1 MTSTPPKKRQ
11 RKKQKVK
18 DVIRGKVTAV
28 SHSTVPAIQARP
40 QLIRMHE
47 LTRQATIQNMIA
59 EGTPYE
65 ALVPMAAA
73 AWNVSEE
80 EAEDEVRNAFYAL
93 QHNRSGDESRRM
105 ARSQLRLM
113 YFNLYKQCLE
123 SDHHTRFGTAKQ
135 IADSLVALDRL
146 HEPDI
151 AETQIQHRA
160 DLAMLGY
167 SSAEEIRE
175 AMQKI
180 LVEAAQLPEP
190 IEAECSPD
198 PFLEPEPPTTDDTGH
213 VVVDSEPYESA
224 NKQD

>member
-1 MTSTPPKKRQ
+1 MTQKKPKQ
-11 RKKQKVK
+11 RKKQKIKGVVRSK
-18 DVIRGKVTAV
+18 TGLAPVGQ
-28 SHSTVPAIQARP
+28 STVPALQARP
-40 QLIRMHE
+40 GLIRMHE

-65 ALVPMAAA
+65 ALVPMAASM
-73 AWNVSEE
+73 WNVTEE
-80 EAEDEVRNAFYAL
+80 EAADEVKNAFYAL
-93 QHNRSGDESRRM
+93 QHNRSDDESRRM

-123 SDHHTRFGTAKQ
+123 SEHSMRFNTAKQ
-135 IADSLVALDRL
+135 IADSIVALDRL

-167 SSAEEIRE
+167 TSADEIRE

-190 IEAECSPD
+190 TEAVYAGD
-198 PFLEPEPPTTDDTGH
+198 PFLEPEPAEPTTEHTSH
-213 VVVDSEPYESA
+213 VVVDSEP
-224 NKQD
+224 